1 MTLARETLGRSA
13 LVAAALRMLDA
24 RGLAGLSM
32 RGLADDLGVA
42 PSALYWHVPNKQSLL
57 GAVADEILAR
67 SPAVAESDRSDVD
80 TSGSRRR
87 LVADECEALRRALL
101 DVRDGA
107 DIVASS
113 YAFGLGGADAHRRLV
128 AVVERAG
135 VADPGPAAS
144 ALLHFVFG
152 FTVNEQQRTTAAGL
166 GAALGD
172 RTHYSDRT
180 FTLALHVV
188 LDGVDAAAR

>member
-1 MTLARETLGRSA
+1 MTLARETLSRNA

-67 SPAVAESDRSDVD
+67 SPAVAESDRSGFGP
-80 TSGSRRR
+80 SGSRR

-180 FTLALHVV
+180 FTRALHVV
-188 LDGVDAAAR
+188 LDGVDAAARR